1 MSEHIHL
8 KVERKSGI
16 VKMGRGAEKPN
27 VSLHFEENK
36 DARIFYCDL

>member
-16 VKMGRGAEKPN
+16 VKGGAEKPKD
-27 VSLHFEENK
+27 SLHFEENK
-36 DARIFYCDL
+36 DARTFYCDL

>member
-16 VKMGRGAEKPN
+16 VNGGAEKLK
-27 VSLHFEENK
+27 VSLHFEEIK
-36 DARIFYCDL
+36 DAKTF